1 MGFLNDFWRDIA
13 ALAAIVVTTVA
24 LFIAVW
30 QIRTAADTVAK
41 RAETVYATTRHLAR
55 QLQLTDLTNSVRIIS
70 NLQELVRQRQYAPA
84 LGRMSDLR
92 EALAKLAG
100 AGIPA
105 DDTETFNSHIQRIE
119 DMEKLLLKATLG
131 ESDPKDAQL
140 TNVHVSHLSFHLS

>member
-92 EALAKLAG
+92 EALASWRELG
-100 AGIPA
+100 YRQMIPRHS
-105 DDTETFNSHIQRIE
+105 TRISSE
-119 DMEKLLLKATLG
+119 LKTWRSCYSKPL
-131 ESDPKDAQL
+131 
-140 TNVHVSHLSFHLS
+140 

>member
-1 MGFLNDFWRDIA
+1 
-13 ALAAIVVTTVA
+13 
-24 LFIAVW
+24 
-30 QIRTAADTVAK
+30 
-41 RAETVYATTRHLAR
+41 
-55 QLQLTDLTNSVRIIS
+55 
-70 NLQELVRQRQYAPA
+70 
-84 LGRMSDLR
+84 MSDLR

-140 TNVHVSHLSFHLS
+140 TNVHVSLSQLSSFLTALSTRMQFDAPEGVKG